1 MSEEKVLLI
10 FPPSFWGHK
19 ERFAQPLGILMLA
32 TILKQEGIDVIALD
46 LSAEG
51 WYPEKL
57 KRFIITGSFTHV
69 GVTILTRVREIS
81 YYILKM
87 VKSINPNTT
96 TLAGG
101 PHVTLMK
108 EKIFS
113 ECSVIDIAVA
123 GEAELKIVDI
133 IRKPSKKFYDLNYI
147 EDINSLPIPDRSF
160 IRHIKYNRLS
170 NLWIGD
176 SASMKWARGCPWR
189 RCRFCSRPAL
199 DITHRRRNPDDIIK
213 EIAIIQNELKYKNIL
228 IIDDSIQVKSKY
240 AKEILSLKIKE
251 GLDIPFW
258 ILTRADHMDEEG
270 VRLMKRAGA
279 VGFQVGLE
287 SVVPRVVDMYRKIG
301 GDPRQWYRTL
311 DRVFELANKY
321 QLIVIATFIIGGPT
335 ETIKEIQTT
344 VNYCRS
350 AKMDFVK
357 AFPFRFAYKSDL
369 WQEAIQKGQL
379 KPGQYDVF
387 NDKSYGTTEFSAEE
401 IFKLVLEAQYLN
413 GSPILNPRRY
423 LRLGRKL
430 LKQINPLLYRNVIR
444 SPLLIKNI
452 NNLRY
457 HHLEKKGILY
467 KHFEFP
473 YKAT

>member
-133 IRKPSKKFYDLNYI
+133 IQKPSKKFYDLNYI

-160 IRHIKYNRLS
+160 
-170 NLWIGD
+170 
-176 SASMKWARGCPWR
+176 
-189 RCRFCSRPAL
+189 
-199 DITHRRRNPDDIIK
+199 
-213 EIAIIQNELKYKNIL
+213 
-228 IIDDSIQVKSKY
+228 
-240 AKEILSLKIKE
+240 
-251 GLDIPFW
+251 
-258 ILTRADHMDEEG
+258 
-270 VRLMKRAGA
+270 
-279 VGFQVGLE
+279 
-287 SVVPRVVDMYRKIG
+287 
-301 GDPRQWYRTL
+301 
-311 DRVFELANKY
+311 
-321 QLIVIATFIIGGPT
+321 
-335 ETIKEIQTT
+335 
-344 VNYCRS
+344 
-350 AKMDFVK
+350 
-357 AFPFRFAYKSDL
+357 
-369 WQEAIQKGQL
+369 
-379 KPGQYDVF
+379 
-387 NDKSYGTTEFSAEE
+387 
-401 IFKLVLEAQYLN
+401 
-413 GSPILNPRRY
+413 
-423 LRLGRKL
+423 
-430 LKQINPLLYRNVIR
+430 
-444 SPLLIKNI
+444 
-452 NNLRY
+452 
-457 HHLEKKGILY
+457 
-467 KHFEFP
+467 
-473 YKAT
+473 